1 MIPFMLNFYSRVI
14 GKFARQ
20 FFLFWRR
27 YVKEVYVS
35 IISMKQLL
43 EAGVHFGHQTRRWNP
58 KMKPYIFTARNGIY
72 IIDLQK
78 TLHCF
83 EAAYDFARK
92 TASEGEE
99 ILFVGTKRQAQDAIK
114 EEAIRCG
121 SPYVNMRWLGGTLT
135 NFVTIMSRIQR
146 LKELE
151 ELQSSGRID
160 LYPIKESM
168 KLKKELAKLQSNLG
182 GMKNMNRLPG
192 ALFVADIKKD
202 QIAVLEARKLGIPVI
217 GIVDTNC
224 DPDLVD
230 YIIPANDDA
239 IRAIKLIAGKIA
251 DAIIEAKQGQDAVE
265 VVESKDFQESS
276 EEAV

>member
-1 MIPFMLNFYSRVI
+1 M
-14 GKFARQ
+14 
-20 FFLFWRR
+20 
-27 YVKEVYVS
+27 S

-78 TLHCF
+78 TLRCF
-83 EAAYDFARK
+83 EVAYDFARK
-92 TASEGEE
+92 IASEGEE

-121 SPYVNMRWLGGTLT
+121 SPYVNTRWLGGTLT
-135 NFVTIMSRIQR
+135 NFVTITSRIAR

-160 LYPIKESM
+160 LYPIKEAM
-168 KLKKELAKLQSNLG
+168 KLKKELAKLQSSLG

-230 YIIPANDDA
+230 CIIPANDDA

-251 DAIIEAKQGQDAVE
+251 DAIIEAKQGQDAIE
-265 VVESKDFQESS
+265 ISESKEFQEST